1 VGASKVLSFLWM
13 NAFMNMV
20 VGGLLDWMIFEVFS
34 NLNDPMILK
43 RGQQRSD
50 FWKGEF
56 IMDSS

>member
-1 VGASKVLSFLWM
+1 M

-20 VGGLLDWMIFEVFS
+20 VGGLWDWMILEVFS